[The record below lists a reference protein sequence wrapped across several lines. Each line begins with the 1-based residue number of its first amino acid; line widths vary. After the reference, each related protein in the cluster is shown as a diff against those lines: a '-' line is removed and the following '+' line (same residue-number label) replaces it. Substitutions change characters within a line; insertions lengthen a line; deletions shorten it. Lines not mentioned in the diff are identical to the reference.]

1 MYSGRGLCR
10 MGEFSWTKEFVA
22 SLQEY
27 KAPFY
32 TDLIK
37 DYNIIRRVPLYF
49 HKRILDIFRSTR
61 DHCLRF
67 CVHRTGRL
75 ITDQV
80 VIKVKDKRWVCQQ
93 CLFAHISSK
102 KIFNNKITKKIRWRR
117 QNGFKAHSLLML
129 FGVNHYFKDSITLV
143 CQIQIKPGS
152 SNSESHISCKLLL
165 HWFHQLGG
173 NRTGGVRVRVKVKVT
188 SQVCPMSLREFQY
201 MSISKLI
208 QNYFLH
214 MSASTP
220 FHLFIIVFLQSG
232 SDLLWH
238 YCCLTRP
245 PSALNGIRHIWCLSS
260 TTTQTKV
267 YFIHIML

>member
-1 MYSGRGLCR
+1 MLIKDLQDVYFPKGEIQQNFLVIMYSGRGLCR

-102 KIFNNKITKKIRWRR
+102 RIFNNKITKNPMEPSEWL
-117 QNGFKAHSLLML
+117 QGPQFA
-129 FGVNHYFKDSITLV
+129 GVV
-143 CQIQIKPGS
+143 WG
-152 SNSESHISCKLLL
+152 
-165 HWFHQLGG
+165 
-173 NRTGGVRVRVKVKVT
+173 
-188 SQVCPMSLREFQY
+188 
-201 MSISKLI
+201 
-208 QNYFLH
+208 
-214 MSASTP
+214 
-220 FHLFIIVFLQSG
+220 
-232 SDLLWH
+232 
-238 YCCLTRP
+238 
-245 PSALNGIRHIWCLSS
+245 
-260 TTTQTKV
+260 
-267 YFIHIML
+267 